1 MITDKIDNVIDL
13 VEERLKR
20 GVSTERLL
28 NNQETRDICKAV
40 VYLRKDNVELL
51 RHIIGGR
58 NEDESLKL

>member
-51 RHIIGGR
+51 RHIISGR

>member
-1 MITDKIDNVIDL
+1 LITDKIDNVIDL

>member
-51 RHIIGGR
+51 RHLIAGR